1 VSLADLN
8 NRDDGQSDKCFLGIV
23 EAAEGTTPGP
33 ASAMSY
39 DVVINNGSAI
49 GRLRFEGMVPQ
60 LPRWP
65 DEVPVIRHPPGQ
77 IVQVQ
82 RSRGIY
88 YLLTPELP
96 AVVECEEVEPE
107 EEPE

>member
-1 VSLADLN
+1 MSLADLN
-8 NRDDGQSDKCFLGIV
+8 NRDDGQSDKCFLGAV
-23 EAAEGTTPGP
+23 EAAYGTTPGP
-33 ASAMSY
+33 ASGMSY
-39 DVVINNGSAI
+39 DVIVNNGSGL
-49 GRLRFEGMVPQ
+49 GRLRWKGMVPQ

-65 DEVPVIRHPPGQ
+65 DEVPVIRHRLGQ

-88 YLLTPELP
+88 YLLTPEMP

-107 EEPE
+107 GD